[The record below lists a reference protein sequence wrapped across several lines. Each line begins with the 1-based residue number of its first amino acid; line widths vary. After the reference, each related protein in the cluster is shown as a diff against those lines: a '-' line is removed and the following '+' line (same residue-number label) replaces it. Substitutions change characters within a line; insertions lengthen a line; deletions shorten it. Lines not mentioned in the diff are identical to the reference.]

1 MGKYEKIILLS
12 TSVYGMWKQ
21 QKLNELKFQNE
32 NYLEINLT
40 IAIHFVPW
48 GIYQIRTCT
57 ERKKGTMLW
66 ERVISKAFSG
76 G

>member
-1 MGKYEKIILLS
+1 MKETINRIKNNIKINICFISLGEYEKIILLS

-48 GIYQIRTCT
+48 GNLSNLDMY
-57 ERKKGTMLW
+57 
-66 ERVISKAFSG
+66 
-76 G
+76 